1 MGGSESTIVSHP
13 TREESSPAAAV
24 LDIPIQVRVSPHSYL
39 SVLLITTFFSAL
51 FFYLDLD
58 IAAAV
63 LFAALW
69 ILVPPLALKD
79 RVSFDGKSLMRTG
92 VVPRFWYWI
101 NGSRR
106 RLKIKDIEQ
115 AETQSIRTMK
125 RGGNVRYRYRTSF
138 RGNGIGITI
147 SSGGDDYRRL
157 VKSILPRLSDN
168 VLDVRSIELREH
180 LADSKEALMRAEFS
194 HIPSAEV
201 LEGSLSKTRARSELR
216 SAASVPDLSSDDPTF
231 DHITSFNN
239 DHDRSDLPASASLVT
254 SPESDSIDA
263 KVEDLQSLGNELRLA
278 GYLLQAIEAFRRALV
293 LRPQDARL
301 LFDFAR
307 CLHSLAGVKRD
318 PRLGRKPIAAL
329 RLSERRASKDGDLL
343 ARLGEAYSQ
352 IGEWRRAGMVFQRV
366 LDHAGENFRAARG
379 LAEKALREGKIA
391 HVIHHF
397 STANRIAETPALSRW
412 TKAEADYFSNLN
424 ADDEYM
430 EMEIA
435 RVNLLESLLRSK
447 KTAQR
452 IAFLA
457 FPAIAIGMLFD
468 DDLITEIGWAV
479 STVSLVIWVGLSVS
493 TKLFDR
499 RIPYEMM
506 AEED

>member
-1 MGGSESTIVSHP
+1 VGGSEPTIINRRKDSARSCA
-13 TREESSPAAAV
+13 TDL

-39 SVLLITTFFSAL
+39 SVLLVSTFFSAL

-63 LFAALW
+63 LFAASW
-69 ILVPPLALKD
+69 ALLPFLSFRD
-79 RVSFDGKSLMRTG
+79 RISFDGKSLKRTG
-92 VVPRFWYWI
+92 VMPRLWYWM

-125 RGGNVRYRYRTSF
+125 RGGNVRYRYRTIF

-147 SSGGDDYRRL
+147 SSGSDDYRRM
-157 VKSILPRLSDN
+157 VKSILPRLPDN

-180 LADSKEALMRAEFS
+180 LADSKETLMKAEFS
-194 HIPSAEV
+194 QIPSAEV
-201 LEGSLSKTRARSELR
+201 LEGTLSKIRVRAETRVSTSVKRPSVSAPLPSEPRSM
-216 SAASVPDLSSDDPTF
+216 
-231 DHITSFNN
+231 
-239 DHDRSDLPASASLVT
+239 
-254 SPESDSIDA
+254 DA
-263 KVEDLQSLGNELRLA
+263 KVEELQSLGNELRLG

-293 LRPQDARL
+293 LKPQDARL

-318 PRLGRKPIAAL
+318 AKLGRKAIAAL
-329 RLSERRASKDGDLL
+329 RLSERRAHGDGDLL
-343 ARLGEAYSQ
+343 ARLGEAYFQ
-352 IGEWRRAGMVFQRV
+352 IGEWRRAGMVFQKV
-366 LDHAGENFRAARG
+366 LDHVSENFRAARG
-379 LAEKALREGKIA
+379 LAEMALREGKIA

-412 TKAEADYFSNLN
+412 TRVEADYFSHLN

-457 FPAIAIGMLFD
+457 FPAIIIGMLFN
-468 DDLITEIGWAV
+468 DDLITNIGWAV